1 MFTNSDFK
9 ITFGLTIKGSIA
21 ATSFLYYN
29 KSWKQFILGNLSLK
43 VKKLL
48 THKGDVK
55 NNF

>member
-21 ATSFLYYN
+21 AASFLYYN